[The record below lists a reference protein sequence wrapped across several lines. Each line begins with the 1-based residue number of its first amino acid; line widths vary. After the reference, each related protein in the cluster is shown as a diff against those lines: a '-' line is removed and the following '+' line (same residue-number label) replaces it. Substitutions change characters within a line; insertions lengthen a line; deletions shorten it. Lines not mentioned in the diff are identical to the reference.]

1 MRWEGSR
8 SDGLRRYTL
17 PGGID
22 YRNNLFL
29 RESVFGF
36 LGSQVEFQQD
46 IDGFTIVSP
55 PLVDRLQQMERI
67 HRLDQ
72 GDVRKDEFE
81 LIGLEMTDEVPFDVG
96 RHLGHFLRQ
105 FLRPVLAEDTLTRVV
120 GLHQAGDR
128 VEFGNYHQ
136 FHG

>member
-29 RESVFGF
+29 RESVLGLFGT
-36 LGSQVEFQQD
+36 QVELQQD
-46 IDGFTIVSP
+46 IDGFTIVAP
-55 PLVDRLQQMERI
+55 PLVDGFQQMERI

-72 GDVRKDEFE
+72 GDVWKDELE
-81 LIGLEMTDEVPFDVG
+81 LVRLEMADEVPLDIG
-96 RHLGHFLRQ
+96 GHLGHFLRQ
-105 FLRPVLAEDTLTRVV
+105 FLGPVLAEDTLTRII
-120 GLHQAGDR
+120 GLHQTGDR
-128 VEFGNYHQ
+128 VEFGNCHQ